1 MFQKLETP
9 GQAAA
14 LFEGWEETMIWS
26 CLSGTMGEIYGGG
39 TSAVAVLGDFAFFAG
54 EPSGELARL
63 GAGRCHILVPQNDG
77 WAGCIRQSCGEKV
90 RPSTRYAI
98 KKEPGVFDRAWLE
111 RAALPPP
118 GHRLQAIDEEW
129 FYRCRREGWSED
141 MTAQYRDW
149 EQFSRQGLGVLVLRG
164 EELVAG
170 ASSYSGWPGGIEV
183 EIDTRPDCR
192 RQGLATAAG
201 AGLILA
207 CLDRGWYPSWDAQN
221 KESLGLAEK
230 LGYHFSHEYL
240 VYLVEG

>member
-1 MFQKLETP
+1 M
-9 GQAAA
+9 
-14 LFEGWEETMIWS
+14 
-26 CLSGTMGEIYGGG
+26 
-39 TSAVAVLGDFAFFAG
+39 
-54 EPSGELARL
+54 
-63 GAGRCHILVPQNDG
+63 
-77 WAGCIRQSCGEKV
+77 
-90 RPSTRYAI
+90 
-98 KKEPGVFDRAWLE
+98 
-111 RAALPPP
+111 
-118 GHRLQAIDEEW
+118 
-129 FYRCRREGWSED
+129 
-141 MTAQYRDW
+141 
-149 EQFSRQGLGVLVLRG
+149 LVLRG

-240 VYLVEG
+240 VYLVEE